1 MPIEGI
7 IDGLEWMVD
16 KYSTD
21 SILSGYAKDAIEALQ
36 NVDEM
41 LDNAYQSG
49 KDAMREE
56 IIETLQEGGK
66 E

>member
-21 SILSGYAKDAIEALQ
+21 SILSGYVKDAIKALQ
-36 NVDEM
+36 NVDEL

-56 IIETLQEGGK
+56 IVELLRGDEQ
-66 E
+66 

>member
-21 SILSGYAKDAIEALQ
+21 SILSGYVKDAIEALQ
-36 NVDEM
+36 NVDEL

-56 IIETLQEGGK
+56 IVEMLRGE
-66 E
+66 

>member
-21 SILSGYAKDAIEALQ
+21 SILSGYVKDAIEALQ
-36 NVDEM
+36 NVDEL

-49 KDAMREE
+49 KDAMKEE
-56 IIETLQEGGK
+56 IVELLRGDEQ
-66 E
+66 

>member
-49 KDAMREE
+49 KDAMKEE
-56 IIETLQEGGK
+56 IVEMLRGEEQ
-66 E
+66 

>member
-16 KYSTD
+16 KYSAD
-21 SILSGYAKDAIEALQ
+21 SVLSGYVKDAIEALQ
-36 NVDEM
+36 NVDEL

-49 KDAMREE
+49 KDAMKEE
-56 IIETLQEGGK
+56 IVEMLRGEEQ
-66 E
+66 

>member
-21 SILSGYAKDAIEALQ
+21 SILSGYVKDAIEALQ

-49 KDAMREE
+49 KDAMKEE
-56 IIETLQEGGK
+56 IVEMLRGEEQ
-66 E
+66 

>member
-21 SILSGYAKDAIEALQ
+21 SILSGYVKDAIEALQ
-36 NVDEM
+36 NVDEL

-49 KDAMREE
+49 KDAMKEE
-56 IIETLQEGGK
+56 IIETLRGDEQ
-66 E
+66 

>member
-21 SILSGYAKDAIEALQ
+21 SILSGYVKDAIEALQ
-36 NVDEM
+36 NVDEL

-49 KDAMREE
+49 KDAMKEE
-56 IIETLQEGGK
+56 IIEMLKGDEQ
-66 E
+66 

>member
-7 IDGLEWMVD
+7 IDGLMWLVD

-21 SILSGYAKDAIEALQ
+21 SVLSDYVNDVVEALQ

-56 IIETLQEGGK
+56 IVEMLRGE
-66 E
+66 

>member
-21 SILSGYAKDAIEALQ
+21 SVLSGYVKDAIEALQ
-36 NVDEM
+36 NVDEL

>member
-21 SILSGYAKDAIEALQ
+21 SILSGYVKDAIEALQ
-36 NVDEM
+36 NVDEL

-49 KDAMREE
+49 KDAMKEE
-56 IIETLQEGGK
+56 IVEMLRGEEQ
-66 E
+66 

>member
-21 SILSGYAKDAIEALQ
+21 SILSGYVKDAIEALQ
-36 NVDEM
+36 NVDEL

-49 KDAMREE
+49 KDAMKEE
-56 IIETLQEGGK
+56 IVEMLRGDGQ
-66 E
+66 

>member
-21 SILSGYAKDAIEALQ
+21 SILSGYVKDAIEALQ
-36 NVDEM
+36 NVDEL

-56 IIETLQEGGK
+56 IIELLRGDEQ
-66 E
+66 

>member
-21 SILSGYAKDAIEALQ
+21 SILSGYVKDAIEALQ
-36 NVDEM
+36 NVDEL

-49 KDAMREE
+49 KDAMKEE
-56 IIETLQEGGK
+56 IIEMLRGDEQ
-66 E
+66 

>member
-21 SILSGYAKDAIEALQ
+21 SVLSGYVKDAIEALQ
-36 NVDEM
+36 NVDEL

-49 KDAMREE
+49 KDAMKEE
-56 IIETLQEGGK
+56 IIEALRGDEQ
-66 E
+66 

>member
-21 SILSGYAKDAIEALQ
+21 SILSGYVKDAIEALQ
-36 NVDEM
+36 NMDEL

-49 KDAMREE
+49 KDAMKEE
-56 IIETLQEGGK
+56 IVEMLRGDEQ
-66 E
+66 

>member
-49 KDAMREE
+49 KDAMKEE
-56 IIETLQEGGK
+56 IVEMLRGDEQ
-66 E
+66 

>member
-21 SILSGYAKDAIEALQ
+21 SVLSGYVKDAIEALQ
-36 NVDEM
+36 NVDEL

-49 KDAMREE
+49 KDAMKEE
-56 IIETLQEGGK
+56 IVEMLRGDEQ
-66 E
+66 

>member
-21 SILSGYAKDAIEALQ
+21 SILSGYVKDAIEALQ
-36 NVDEM
+36 NVDEL
-41 LDNAYQSG
+41 LDYAYQSG
-49 KDAMREE
+49 KDAMKEE
-56 IIETLQEGGK
+56 IVEMLKGE
-66 E
+66 

>member
-36 NVDEM
+36 NVDEL

-49 KDAMREE
+49 KDAMKEE
-56 IIETLQEGGK
+56 IIETLRGEYQ
-66 E
+66 

>member
-36 NVDEM
+36 NVDEL
-41 LDNAYQSG
+41 LDNAYQNG
-49 KDAMREE
+49 KDAMKEE
-56 IIETLQEGGK
+56 IVEMLRGEEQ
-66 E
+66 

>member
-16 KYSTD
+16 KYSAD
-21 SILSGYAKDAIEALQ
+21 SVLSGYVKDAIEALQ
-36 NVDEM
+36 NVDEL

-49 KDAMREE
+49 KDAMKEE
-56 IIETLQEGGK
+56 IVEMLRGDEQ
-66 E
+66 

>member
-36 NVDEM
+36 NVDEL

-49 KDAMREE
+49 KDAMKEE
-56 IIETLQEGGK
+56 IVEMLRGDEQ
-66 E
+66 

>member
-16 KYSTD
+16 KYSAD
-21 SILSGYAKDAIEALQ
+21 SVLSGYVKDAIEALQ
-36 NVDEM
+36 NVDEL

-56 IIETLQEGGK
+56 IVEMLRGDEQ
-66 E
+66 

>member
-21 SILSGYAKDAIEALQ
+21 SVLSGYVKDAIEALQ
-36 NVDEM
+36 NVDEL

-56 IIETLQEGGK
+56 IVEMLRGEEQ
-66 E
+66 

>member
-21 SILSGYAKDAIEALQ
+21 SILSGYVKDAIEALQ
-36 NVDEM
+36 NVDEL

-49 KDAMREE
+49 KDAMKEE
-56 IIETLQEGGK
+56 IVEMLKGDEQ
-66 E
+66 

>member
-7 IDGLEWMVD
+7 IDGLEWMGD

-21 SILSGYAKDAIEALQ
+21 SILSGYVKDAIEALQ
-36 NVDEM
+36 NVDEL

-49 KDAMREE
+49 KDAMKEE
-56 IIETLQEGGK
+56 IVEMLKGE
-66 E
+66 

>member
-16 KYSTD
+16 KYSAD
-21 SILSGYAKDAIEALQ
+21 SVLSGYVKDAIEALQ
-36 NVDEM
+36 NVDEL

-49 KDAMREE
+49 KDAMKEE
-56 IIETLQEGGK
+56 IVEMLKGE
-66 E
+66 

>member
-21 SILSGYAKDAIEALQ
+21 SILSGYVKDAIEALQ

-49 KDAMREE
+49 KDAMKEE
-56 IIETLQEGGK
+56 IVEMLRGDEQ
-66 E
+66 

>member
-21 SILSGYAKDAIEALQ
+21 SILSGYVKDAIEALQ
-36 NVDEM
+36 NVDEL

-49 KDAMREE
+49 KDAMKEE
-56 IIETLQEGGK
+56 IVEMPRGDEQ
-66 E
+66 

>member
-49 KDAMREE
+49 KDAMKEE
-56 IIETLQEGGK
+56 IVEMLRGE
-66 E
+66 ES

>member
-7 IDGLEWMVD
+7 IDGLEWMAD

-21 SILSGYAKDAIEALQ
+21 SVLSDYVKDAIEALQ
-36 NVDEM
+36 NVDEL

-49 KDAMREE
+49 KDAMKEE
-56 IIETLQEGGK
+56 IVEMLKGE
-66 E
+66 

>member
-21 SILSGYAKDAIEALQ
+21 SILSDYVKDAIEALQ
-36 NVDEM
+36 NVDE
-41 LDNAYQSG
+41 LLENAYQSG

-56 IIETLQEGGK
+56 IVEMLRGDEQ
-66 E
+66 

>member
-21 SILSGYAKDAIEALQ
+21 SILSGYVKDAIEALQ
-36 NVDEM
+36 NVDEL

-56 IIETLQEGGK
+56 IVEMLRGEEQ
-66 E
+66 

>member
-21 SILSGYAKDAIEALQ
+21 SVLSGYVKDAIEALQ
-36 NVDEM
+36 NVDEL

-49 KDAMREE
+49 KDAMKEE
-56 IIETLQEGGK
+56 IVELLRGDEQ
-66 E
+66 

>member
-36 NVDEM
+36 NVDEL

-49 KDAMREE
+49 KDAMKEE
-56 IIETLQEGGK
+56 IVEMLKGE
-66 E
+66 

>member
-21 SILSGYAKDAIEALQ
+21 SILSGYVKDAIEALQ
-36 NVDEM
+36 NVDEL

-56 IIETLQEGGK
+56 IVELLRGDEQ
-66 E
+66 

>member
-36 NVDEM
+36 NVDEL

-49 KDAMREE
+49 KDAMKEE
-56 IIETLQEGGK
+56 IVEMLRGEEQ
-66 E
+66 

>member
-21 SILSGYAKDAIEALQ
+21 SILSGYVKDAIEALQ

-49 KDAMREE
+49 KDAMKEE
-56 IIETLQEGGK
+56 IVEMLKGE
-66 E
+66 